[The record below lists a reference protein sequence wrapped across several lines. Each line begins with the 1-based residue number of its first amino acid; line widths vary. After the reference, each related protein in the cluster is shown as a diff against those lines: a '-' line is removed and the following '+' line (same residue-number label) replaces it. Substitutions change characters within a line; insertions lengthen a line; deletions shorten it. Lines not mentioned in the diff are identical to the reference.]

1 MNKHIKINYKTAQNM
16 VRSNSIWNT
25 NRNIVHAIK
34 REQKKEKHQFFEFG
48 KVSKAEL
55 SLELAKYNFSFPKEL
70 IHIWLEFGGG
80 ELWETENILYPL
92 FSNDDL
98 IETVESHNKYAIEN
112 GFDNNYFIFAT
123 DTLNYTAFEKK
134 THEVKV
140 FTYNDNKWNIQESYN
155 NIIDWFSYLLWT
167 QYNVLVLTKE

>member
-1 MNKHIKINYKTAQNM
+1 
-16 VRSNSIWNT
+16 
-25 NRNIVHAIK
+25 
-34 REQKKEKHQFFEFG
+34 
-48 KVSKAEL
+48 
-55 SLELAKYNFSFPKEL
+55 LAKYNFSFPKEL